1 MESEVR
7 SSNVRRRD
15 TGKTRRFCL
24 ADDRGVAAL
33 EGLLVF
39 VLLTGVL
46 LGIMLLGQWGTRL
59 QNSQMGARL
68 LAFDAGDVTLAES
81 GGPGDSATQEFSSEG
96 WDSYAEALSS
106 NWLNMM
112 FVLRQDRFS
121 GHVSGTQ
128 RGRLPSQ
135 GGSLFD
141 FSRASVGYFSHSS
154 AVSNSWLDSAAEV
167 RSEFLGIV
175 YHVGRNRTSAEGL
188 GSVPSI
194 PHSTPLVE
202 SIYARVEGVR

>member
-1 MESEVR
+1 VR
-7 SSNVRRRD
+7 LS
-15 TGKTRRFCL
+15 L
-24 ADDRGVAAL
+24 ADDRGVVAL

-39 VLLTGVL
+39 VLLTGAL
-46 LGIMLLGQWGTRL
+46 MGIMLLGQWGTRL

-68 LAFDAGDVTLAES
+68 LAFDAGDVSLAKLGKAE
-81 GGPGDSATQEFSSEG
+81 DSATQEFSSEG
-96 WDSYAEALSS
+96 WDSYADALSS

-121 GHVSGTQ
+121 GRVSGTQ

-135 GGSLFD
+135 GASLFD

-154 AVSNSWLDSAAEV
+154 AVSNSWTDSAAAV
-167 RSEFLGIV
+167 RSKFLGIV
-175 YHVGRNRTSAEGL
+175 YYVGHNRSSAQGL
-188 GSVPSI
+188 SSVPSI
-194 PHSTPLVE
+194 PHSIPLVE